1 MGWQMEALSVLALIL
16 LTMVGYSS
24 GATIA
29 AGRGRSTAPG
39 LLDLGL
45 LVTLWILALLTH
57 PVPGKWQSIL
67 IWVTAAAILS
77 GFLTRIRIGPKPA
90 GEPKPEVKREG
101 PWWRS
106 AWDGW
111 VSFAAEMGN
120 YQGRLLLAAFY
131 FIVLT
136 PWGLMVRLLS
146 DPLRTRTPSS
156 SSYWAERTTLSP
168 DIDEA
173 QRQF

>member
-1 MGWQMEALSVLALIL
+1 MEVLSILALLL

-45 LVTLWILALLTH
+45 LLVLWILALLTR
-57 PVPGKWQSIL
+57 PDLGKWQSVL
-67 IWVTAAAILS
+67 IWVTVAAILA
-77 GFLTRIRIGPKPA
+77 GFLTLIRIGPKPA
-90 GEPKPEVKREG
+90 GEPKPKKKREG
-101 PWWRS
+101 SWWRS
-106 AWDGW
+106 SWEGW
-111 VSFAAEMGN
+111 KSFATEMGN

-146 DPLRTRTPSS
+146 DPLRTRTTSS
-156 SSYWAERTTLSP
+156 SHWTERNTFSP
-168 DIDEA
+168 DMEEA
-173 QRQF
+173 KRQF

>member
-1 MGWQMEALSVLALIL
+1 MEVLSILALLL

-45 LVTLWILALLTH
+45 LLALWILALLTR
-57 PVPGKWQSIL
+57 PDLGKWQSVL
-67 IWVTAAAILS
+67 IWVTVAAILA

-90 GEPKPEVKREG
+90 GEPKPKKKRESS
-101 PWWRS
+101 WWRS
-106 AWDGW
+106 SWEGW
-111 VSFAAEMGN
+111 KSFAAEMGN

-131 FIVLT
+131 FIVLA

-146 DPLRTRTPSS
+146 DPLRTRTTSS
-156 SSYWAERTTLSP
+156 SSHWTERNTFSP
-168 DIDEA
+168 DMEEA
-173 QRQF
+173 KRQF

>member
-1 MGWQMEALSVLALIL
+1 MEALSILALLL

-24 GATIA
+24 GATIT

-39 LLDLGL
+39 LLDLGF
-45 LVTLWILALLTH
+45 LVALWILALLTR
-57 PVPGKWQSIL
+57 PALGKWQSIL
-67 IWVTAAAILS
+67 IWVTAAALLA
-77 GFLTRIRIGPKPA
+77 GFLARIRIGPKPA
-90 GEPKPEVKREG
+90 SEPKPKVKRDG

-106 AWDGW
+106 AWEGW
-111 VSFAAEMGN
+111 KSFAAEMGN

-146 DPLRTRTPSS
+146 DPLRTRTPSTS
-156 SSYWAERTTLSP
+156 SHWAERNALSP
-168 DIDEA
+168 DMEEA